1 MKIQFFLKKNI
12 NLILVVILCLATGL
26 RFYKIDE
33 YSFAGDEKFGLLV
46 SQFLVQ
52 EGGNQPESLR
62 KLNSPY
68 FTPKEFWK
76 KRTYEDFEKSIA
88 NRENGTSAFY
98 SLMNYYITDIF
109 GISDFTMRMPSLIF
123 NVLTV
128 LLLFI
133 FIRTHL
139 KSDSL
144 AVLSAFLA
152 AISPYFISYSQIAR
166 NYPVLAFFSLLS
178 VHLLLLIFREE
189 EKNRRPFFLYF
200 EYGFVVFVCL
210 MNHYSIFPLFLIQ
223 GLYCLL
229 FLRKQR
235 VWLGLTLAMIIPVLG
250 MLFWIKFSGGQWSMH
265 SIKQSASDN
274 TLVARYSPNDWIAIT
289 SFSTI
294 IKQLRHILSMQFLI
308 IDGVSFAVSGVK
320 NFILSSG
327 TAISFGLITA
337 CAKNTRVQLAL
348 TAGICLIAY
357 FIFTIAPLQHIIL
370 SVFLFGFYVL
380 LEKLY
385 FQFNKIQ
392 FFVLLLTIIP
402 IVFLIVFSIQDKNTM
417 RIIPRYIAYSYTFSL
432 IIVAL
437 IIKYLLTFKGEIK
450 YFFSFILLLQLYY
463 IVGLIND
470 KYQDKPLAYFQ
481 VFNEPRMKNPYTLAA
496 SKILEIYSKGDTVIY
511 PSYMPKS
518 IMKGYNM
525 PSYSVQDAQYTNCYL
540 PKNAEIIQRVDKN
553 EPNKIILK
561 KADGSKILIFDFKVT
576 KYRY

>member
-1 MKIQFFLKKNI
+1 MQIQLFLKKNVQ
-12 NLILVVILCLATGL
+12 LILIAILCLATGL
-26 RFYKIDE
+26 RLYKIDE
-33 YSFAGDEKFGLLV
+33 YGFAGDEKFGLLV

-52 EGGNQPESLR
+52 EGGNQPELR

-76 KRTYEDFEKSIA
+76 KRTYEDFEQSIA

-98 SLMNYYITDIF
+98 SLMNHYNTEIF

-133 FIRTHL
+133 FVRTHL
-139 KSDSL
+139 KSDNL
-144 AVLSAFLA
+144 ALLSAFLA
-152 AISPYFISYSQIAR
+152 AISPYFINYSQIAR
-166 NYPVLAFFSLLS
+166 NYSVLAFFSLLS

-189 EKNRRPFFLYF
+189 EKNRRPTFLYF
-200 EYGFVVFVCL
+200 DYGMVVFVCL
-210 MNHYSIFPLFLIQ
+210 MNHYSVFPLFLIQ

-235 VWLGLTLAMIIPVLG
+235 AWLGLTLAMMIPVLG

-265 SIKQSASDN
+265 SIKQSAVDN
-274 TLVARYSPNDWIAIT
+274 TLMAKYSPNDWIAIT
-289 SFSTI
+289 SFSTV

-320 NFILSSG
+320 NFILSIA
-327 TAISFGLITA
+327 TAISLGLITIYV
-337 CAKNTRVQLAL
+337 KNQRLQVVLAVGL
-348 TAGICLIAY
+348 CLMTF
-357 FIFTIAPLQHIIL
+357 FIFTVAPLHHIIL
-370 SVFLFGFYVL
+370 SVALVGFYL
-380 LEKLY
+380 LLR
-385 FQFNKIQ
+385 KIRFRFDKVQ
-392 FFVLLLTIIP
+392 LFVLLLTFVP
-402 IVFLIVFSIQDKNTM
+402 ILFLVVFSIQDKNTM
-417 RIIPRYIAYSYTFSL
+417 RIIPRYIAYSYTFAIVLVAFTVQSL
-432 IIVAL
+432 LTVEGK
-437 IIKYLLTFKGEIK
+437 IKYLFAI
-450 YFFSFILLLQLYY
+450 ILFVQLFY
-463 IVGLIND
+463 VGGLIRD
-470 KYQDKPLAYFQ
+470 KYEDKPLAYFQ
-481 VFNEPRMKNPYTLAA
+481 VFTEPRIKNPYALVA
-496 SKILEIYSKGDTVIY
+496 SKIVKTYSKGDTIIY

-540 PKNAEIIQRVDKN
+540 PKDAEIIQRVDKN

-561 KADGSKILIFDFKVT
+561 KLNGSKLLIFDFKDT

>member
-1 MKIQFFLKKNI
+1 MQIQHFLKKNTK
-12 NLILVVILCLATGL
+12 LILIAILCLATGL
-26 RFYKIDE
+26 RFYKIDS
-33 YSFAGDEKFGLLV
+33 YAFAGDEKFGLLV

-76 KRTYEDFEKSIA
+76 KRTYEDFEQSIA

-98 SLMNYYITDIF
+98 SLMNHYNTEVF
-109 GISDFTMRMPSLIF
+109 GVSDFTMRMPSLIF

-133 FIRTHL
+133 FVRTHL
-139 KSDSL
+139 KSDNL
-144 AVLSAFLA
+144 ALLSAFLA

-178 VHLLLLIFREE
+178 VHLLLLLFRDE
-189 EKNRRPFFLYF
+189 EKNRRPIFLYF
-200 EYGFVVFVCL
+200 DYGMVVFVCL

-235 VWLGLTLAMIIPVLG
+235 AWLGLTLAMIIPVVG

-265 SIKQSASDN
+265 SIKQSALDN
-274 TLVARYSPNDWIAIT
+274 TLVAKYSPNDWIAIT

-294 IKQLRHILSMQFLI
+294 IKQLRHVLSMQFLI

-320 NFILSSG
+320 NFILSIG
-327 TAISFGLITA
+327 TALSFGLITA
-337 CAKNTRVQLAL
+337 YAKNKHIQLAL
-348 TAGICLIAY
+348 MSSISLIAY
-357 FIFTIAPLQHIIL
+357 FVFTVSPLQHLIL
-370 SVFLFGFYVL
+370 SVALFGFYIL
-380 LEKLY
+380 LKRLFIRFEKV
-385 FQFNKIQ
+385 Q
-392 FFVLLLTIIP
+392 FFVLLLTLVP
-402 IVFLIVFSIQDKNTM
+402 ILFLIVFSIQDRNTM
-417 RIIPRYIAYSYTFSL
+417 RIIPRYIAYSYTFA
-432 IIVAL
+432 IVIVAL
-437 IIKYLLTFKGEIK
+437 TVKFLLTFEGEIK
-450 YFFSFILLLQLYY
+450 YFFGLILLFQLYY

-470 KYQDKPLAYFQ
+470 KYEDKPLAYFQ
-481 VFNEPRMKNPYTLAA
+481 IFTEPRIKNPYTLAA
-496 SKILEIYSKGDTVIY
+496 NAIVETYSKGDTVIY

-540 PKNAEIIQRVDKN
+540 PKDAEIIQRVDKN
-553 EPNKIILK
+553 EPNKIFVI
-561 KADGSKILIFDFKVT
+561 KANGSKKLIFDFKDT

>member
-1 MKIQFFLKKNI
+1 MQIQLFLKKNVK
-12 NLILVVILCLATGL
+12 LILIAILCLATGL
-26 RFYKIDE
+26 RLYQIDKFA
-33 YSFAGDEKFGLLV
+33 FAGDEKFGLLV

-76 KRTYEDFEKSIA
+76 KRTYEDFEQSIA

-98 SLMNYYITDIF
+98 SLMNHYNTEIF
-109 GISDFTMRMPSLIF
+109 GVSDFTMRMPSLIF

-133 FIRTHL
+133 FVRTHL
-139 KSDSL
+139 KSDNL
-144 AVLSAFLA
+144 ALLSAFLA

-189 EKNRRPFFLYF
+189 EKNRRPIFLYF
-200 EYGFVVFVCL
+200 DYGLVVFVCL

-235 VWLGLTLAMIIPVLG
+235 AWLGLTLAMIIPVLG

-265 SIKQSASDN
+265 SIKQSALDN
-274 TLVARYSPNDWIAIT
+274 TLVAKYSPNDWIAIT

-294 IKQLRHILSMQFLI
+294 LKQLRHILSMQFLI

-320 NFILSSG
+320 NFILSIG
-327 TAISFGLITA
+327 TAISFGLISVYV
-337 CAKNTRVQLAL
+337 KNKRIQLAIA
-348 TAGICLIAY
+348 TGISLIAY
-357 FIFTIAPLQHIIL
+357 FVFTVSPLQHLIL
-370 SVFLFGFYVL
+370 SVALFGFYIL
-380 LEKLY
+380 LKKQILH
-385 FQFNKIQ
+385 FNRVQ
-392 FFVLLLTIIP
+392 FFVLLLAFVP
-402 IVFLIVFSIQDKNTM
+402 ILFLIVFSIQDKNTM
-417 RIIPRYIAYSYTFSL
+417 RIIPRYIAYSYTFAL
-432 IIVAL
+432 ILVAL
-437 IIKYLLTFKGEIK
+437 TIKYLLTFEGEIK
-450 YFFSFILLLQLYY
+450 YFFGLIILLQLYY
-463 IVGLIND
+463 ILGLIKD
-470 KYQDKPLAYFQ
+470 KYEDKPLAYFQ
-481 VFNEPRMKNPYTLAA
+481 VFTEPRIKNPYALAA
-496 SKILEIYSKGDTVIY
+496 NKIVEIYSKGDTVIY

-525 PSYSVQDAQYTNCYL
+525 PSFSVQDAQYTNCYL
-540 PKNAEIIQRVDKN
+540 PKDAEIIQRVDKN
-553 EPNKIILK
+553 EPNKIIIK
-561 KADGSKILIFDFKVT
+561 KANGSEKLIFDFKDT

>member
-1 MKIQFFLKKNI
+1 MQIQPFLKKNTQ
-12 NLILVVILCLATGL
+12 LILIAILCLATGL
-26 RFYKIDE
+26 RLYKIDE
-33 YSFAGDEKFGLLV
+33 YGFAGDEKFGLLV

-52 EGGNQPESLR
+52 EGGNQPELR

-76 KRTYEDFEKSIA
+76 KRTYEDFEQSIA

-98 SLMNYYITDIF
+98 SLMNHYNTDIF

-133 FIRTHL
+133 FVRTHL
-139 KSDSL
+139 KSDNL
-144 AVLSAFLA
+144 ALLSAFLA
-152 AISPYFISYSQIAR
+152 AISPYFVSYSQIAR

-189 EKNRRPFFLYF
+189 EKNRRPTFLYF
-200 EYGFVVFVCL
+200 DYGMVVFVCL

-235 VWLGLTLAMIIPVLG
+235 AWLGLTLAMIIPVLG

-265 SIKQSASDN
+265 SIKQSAVDN
-274 TLVARYSPNDWIAIT
+274 TLMAKYSPNDWIAIT
-289 SFSTI
+289 SFSTV

-308 IDGVSFAVSGVK
+308 IDGVSFAVSGIK
-320 NFILSSG
+320 NFILSIG
-327 TAISFGLITA
+327 TAISFGLITVYV
-337 CAKNTRVQLAL
+337 KNQRLQLVL
-348 TAGICLIAY
+348 TFGICLITF
-357 FIFTIAPLQHIIL
+357 FIFTVAPLQHIIL
-370 SVFLFGFYVL
+370 SVALVGFYL
-380 LEKLY
+380 LLK
-385 FQFNKIQ
+385 KILLHLDKVQ
-392 FFVLLLTIIP
+392 LFVLLLTFVP
-402 IVFLIVFSIQDKNTM
+402 ILFLVVFSIQDKNTM
-417 RIIPRYIAYSYTFSL
+417 RIIPRYIAYSYTFAIVL
-432 IIVAL
+432 VAL
-437 IIKYLLTFKGEIK
+437 TVQSLLTVEGEIK
-450 YFFSFILLLQLYY
+450 YLFAVILFVQLFY
-463 IVGLIND
+463 IGGLIKD
-470 KYQDKPLAYFQ
+470 KYEDKPLAYFQ
-481 VFNEPRMKNPYTLAA
+481 VFTEPRMKNPYALAA
-496 SKILEIYSKGDTVIY
+496 NKIVETYSKGDTIIY

-540 PKNAEIIQRVDKN
+540 PKDAEIIQRVDKN

-561 KADGSKILIFDFKVT
+561 KLNGSKLLIFDFKDT

>member
-1 MKIQFFLKKNI
+1 MQIQHFLKKNTK
-12 NLILVVILCLATGL
+12 LIMVAILCLATGL
-26 RFYKIDE
+26 RFYKIDS
-33 YSFAGDEKFGLLV
+33 YAFAGDEKFGLLV

-76 KRTYEDFEKSIA
+76 KRTYEDFEQSIA

-98 SLMNYYITDIF
+98 SLMNHYNTEVF
-109 GISDFTMRMPSLIF
+109 GVSDFTMRMPSLIF

-133 FIRTHL
+133 FVRTHL
-139 KSDSL
+139 KSDNL
-144 AVLSAFLA
+144 ALLSAFLA

-178 VHLLLLIFREE
+178 VHLLLLLFRDE
-189 EKNRRPFFLYF
+189 EKNRRPIFLYF
-200 EYGFVVFVCL
+200 DYGMVVFVCL

-235 VWLGLTLAMIIPVLG
+235 AWLGLTLAMIIPVVG

-265 SIKQSASDN
+265 SIKQSALDN
-274 TLVARYSPNDWIAIT
+274 TLVAKYSPNDWIAIT

-294 IKQLRHILSMQFLI
+294 IKQLRHVLSMQFLI

-320 NFILSSG
+320 NFILSIG
-327 TAISFGLITA
+327 TALSFGLITA
-337 CAKNTRVQLAL
+337 YAKNKHIQLAL
-348 TAGICLIAY
+348 MSSISLIAY
-357 FIFTIAPLQHIIL
+357 FVFTVSPLQHLIL
-370 SVFLFGFYVL
+370 SVALFGFYIL
-380 LEKLY
+380 LKRLFIRFEKV
-385 FQFNKIQ
+385 Q
-392 FFVLLLTIIP
+392 FFVLLLTLVP
-402 IVFLIVFSIQDKNTM
+402 ILFLIVFSIQDRNTM
-417 RIIPRYIAYSYTFSL
+417 RIIPRYIAYSYTFA
-432 IIVAL
+432 IVIVAL
-437 IIKYLLTFKGEIK
+437 TVKFLLTFEGEIK
-450 YFFSFILLLQLYY
+450 YFFGLILLFQLYY

-470 KYQDKPLAYFQ
+470 KYEDKPLAYFQ
-481 VFNEPRMKNPYTLAA
+481 IFTEPRIKNPYTLAA
-496 SKILEIYSKGDTVIY
+496 NAIVETYSKGDTVIY

-540 PKNAEIIQRVDKN
+540 PKDAEIIQRVDKN
-553 EPNKIILK
+553 EPNKIFVI
-561 KADGSKILIFDFKVT
+561 KANGSKKLIFDFKDT

>member
-1 MKIQFFLKKNI
+1 MQIQLFFKKNVK
-12 NLILVVILCLATGL
+12 LILIVILCLATGL

-33 YSFAGDEKFGLLV
+33 YGFAGDEKFGLLV

-62 KLNSPY
+62 KLTSPY

-76 KRTYEDFEKSIA
+76 KRTYEDFEQSIA

-98 SLMNYYITDIF
+98 SLMNHYNTEIF
-109 GISDFTMRMPSLIF
+109 GVSDFVMRMPSLIF

-133 FIRTHL
+133 FVRTHL

-144 AVLSAFLA
+144 ALLSAFLA

-178 VHLLLLIFREE
+178 VHLLLLIFRDE
-189 EKNRRPFFLYF
+189 EKNRRPTLLYF
-200 EYGFVVFVCL
+200 DYGLVVFVCL

-235 VWLGLTLAMIIPVLG
+235 AWLGLTLAMIIPVLG

-265 SIKQSASDN
+265 SIKQSALDN
-274 TLVARYSPNDWIAIT
+274 TLVAQYSPNDWIAIT

-308 IDGVSFAVSGVK
+308 IDGVSFAISGVK
-320 NFILSSG
+320 NFVLSIG
-327 TAISFGLITA
+327 TAIGFGLITTYI
-337 CAKNTRVQLAL
+337 KNTRTQLAL
-348 TAGICLIAY
+348 SLVVCLIAY
-357 FIFTIAPLQHIIL
+357 FIFTVAPLQHIIL
-370 SVFLFGFYVL
+370 SVALFGFYL
-380 LEKLY
+380 LLKIHY
-385 FQFNKIQ
+385 AQFNKVQ
-392 FFVLLLTIIP
+392 FFVLLLTVVP
-402 IVFLIVFSIQDKNTM
+402 IVFLVIFSIQDKNTM
-417 RIIPRYIAYSYTFSL
+417 RIIPRYIAYSYTFAL

-437 IIKYLLTFKGEIK
+437 TIKYLLTFEGEIK
-450 YFFSFILLLQLYY
+450 YLFGFILLLQLYY
-463 IVGLIND
+463 IVGLVND

-481 VFNEPRMKNPYTLAA
+481 VFSEPRIKNPYALAA
-496 SKILEIYSKGDTVIY
+496 NKIVENYSKGDTVVY

-540 PKNAEIIQRVDKN
+540 PKNAEIIQRVNKN
-553 EPNKIILK
+553 ESNKIVLK
-561 KADGSKILIFDFKVT
+561 KADGSKKLIFDFEDT
-576 KYRY
+576 KFRY

>member
-1 MKIQFFLKKNI
+1 MQMQLFLKKNAQ
-12 NLILVVILCLATGL
+12 LILIAILCLATGL

-33 YSFAGDEKFGLLV
+33 YGFAGDEKFGLLV

-76 KRTYEDFEKSIA
+76 KRTYEDFEQSIA

-98 SLMNYYITDIF
+98 SLMNHYNTEIF
-109 GISDFTMRMPSLIF
+109 GVSDFTMRMPSLIF

-133 FIRTHL
+133 FVRTHL

-144 AVLSAFLA
+144 ALLSAFLA

-189 EKNRRPFFLYF
+189 EKNKRPLFLYF
-200 EYGFVVFVCL
+200 DYGMVVFICL

-235 VWLGLTLAMIIPVLG
+235 AWLGLTLAMIIPVLG
-250 MLFWIKFSGGQWSMH
+250 MLYWIKFSGGQWSMH
-265 SIKQSASDN
+265 SIKQSAIDN
-274 TLVARYSPNDWIAIT
+274 TLMARYSPNDWIAIT

-308 IDGVSFAVSGVK
+308 IDGVSFAISGVK
-320 NFILSSG
+320 NFILSVG

-337 CAKNTRVQLAL
+337 YAKNKRLQLAL
-348 TAGICLIAY
+348 ITGICLIAY
-357 FIFTIAPLQHIIL
+357 FVFTVSPIQHLIL
-370 SVFLFGFYVL
+370 SVALFGFFIL
-380 LEKLY
+380 LKKHLLR
-385 FQFNKIQ
+385 FDKIQ

-402 IVFLIVFSIQDKNTM
+402 ILFLIVFSIQDKNTM
-417 RIIPRYIAYSYTFSL
+417 RIIPRYIAYSYAFAL

-437 IIKYLLTFKGEIK
+437 TIKYLLTFEGEVK
-450 YFFSFILLLQLYY
+450 YLFAIIILCQLYY
-463 IVGLIND
+463 IVGLIQD
-470 KYQDKPLAYFQ
+470 KYEDKPLAYFQ
-481 VFNEPRMKNPYTLAA
+481 VFNEPRIKNPYDLAA
-496 SKILEIYSKGDTVIY
+496 KKIVAAYSKGDTVIY

-540 PKNAEIIQRVDKN
+540 PKDVEIIQRVDKN
-553 EPNKIILK
+553 EANKIIIK
-561 KADGSKILIFDFKVT
+561 KVDGSKTLIFDFADT
-576 KYRY
+576 KFRY

>member
-1 MKIQFFLKKNI
+1 MPLFLKKNV
-12 NLILVVILCLATGL
+12 NLILIAILCLATGL
-26 RFYKIDE
+26 RFYKIDR
-33 YSFAGDEKFGLLV
+33 YGFAGDEKFGLLV

-76 KRTYEDFEKSIA
+76 KRTYEDFEQSIA

-98 SLMNYYITDIF
+98 SLMNHYNTEIF
-109 GISDFTMRMPSLIF
+109 GVSDFTMRMPSLIF

-133 FIRTHL
+133 FVRTHL

-144 AVLSAFLA
+144 ALLSAFLA

-178 VHLLLLIFREE
+178 VHLLLLIFRDE
-189 EKNRRPFFLYF
+189 EKNRQPIFLYF
-200 EYGFVVFVCL
+200 DYGVVVFICL

-235 VWLGLTLAMIIPVLG
+235 AWLGLTLAMIIPVLG
-250 MLFWIKFSGGQWSMH
+250 MLFWIKFSGGQWSIH
-265 SIKQSASDN
+265 SIKQSALDN
-274 TLVARYSPNDWIAIT
+274 TLVAKYSPNDWLAIT

-320 NFILSSG
+320 NFILSVG

-337 CAKNTRVQLAL
+337 YAKNTRIQLAL

-370 SVFLFGFYVL
+370 SVALFGFYVL
-380 LEKLY
+380 LKKLY
-385 FQFNKIQ
+385 VRFNKVQ
-392 FFVLLLTIIP
+392 FFILLLAIVP
-402 IVFLIVFSIQDKNTM
+402 ILFLVVFSIQDKNTM
-417 RIIPRYIAYSYTFSL
+417 RIIPRYIAYSYTFAL

-437 IIKYLLTFKGEIK
+437 TIKYLLTFEGEIK

-463 IVGLIND
+463 IVGLIKA
-470 KYQDKPLAYFQ
+470 KYEDKPLAYFQ
-481 VFNEPRMKNPYTLAA
+481 VFTEPRIKNPYTLAA
-496 SKILEIYSKGDTVIY
+496 NKIVETYSKGDTVIY

-540 PKNAEIIQRVDKN
+540 PKDAEIIQRVDKN
-553 EPNKIILK
+553 EPDKIVIK
-561 KADGSKILIFDFKVT
+561 KADGSKKLVFDFKDT
-576 KYRY
+576 KFRY